1 MEVYIKLTY
10 AGTNTGPTFTLI
22 DDEDDSYGSAFASG
36 VAKATLLAGATY
48 TVHDDTQNILIRS
61 EGGVCEDVIFPV
73 VMCTTTTTT
82 TAEPT
87 TTTTTIPPTTTTT
100 TTRMVTLSWEHT
112 NCFFDESGDSPT
124 KTGHWNLIISPSL
137 LEGESI
143 ALTISYELDNQSTD
157 AAQQISNY
165 SLSEG
170 ITTGNIIGAGNVD
183 QDSLFT
189 TSTLPTKTGSTNYNL
204 TITDNELR
212 LGLSASVDGDESTAG
227 NVGASILSVT
237 AIGSGVGVTA
247 PVTNPSVIVY
257 PNGTTEACPTIT
269 TTTTVA

>member
-36 VAKATLLAGATY
+36 VAKSVLLAGATY

-73 VMCTTTTTT
+73 VMCTTSTTT

-100 TTRMVTLSWEHT
+100 TTRMITLSWEYT
-112 NCFFDESGDSPT
+112 DCYFDKSIDSPT
-124 KTGHWNLIISPSL
+124 KTGHWNLILDPAL
-137 LEGESI
+137 VAGESI
-143 ALTISYELDNQSTD
+143 ALTINYELDNQSTD
-157 AAQQISNY
+157 AAQQISSY
-165 SLSEG
+165 ALSEG

-183 QDSLFT
+183 RDSLFT
-189 TSTLPTKTGSTNYNL
+189 ALGTFNKTGSTNYNL
-204 TITDNELR
+204 TVTDNQLR
-212 LGLSASVDGDESTAG
+212 LGLSASVDGDELTAG
-227 NVGASILSVT
+227 SVGTSITNVT
-237 AIGSGVGVTA
+237 AIGTGVGVTV
-247 PVTNPSVIVY
+247 PVTTPSIIVY
-257 PNGTTEACPTIT
+257 PNGVTEECPT
-269 TTTTVA
+269 